1 MEVCKEVV
9 KVLPWCCR
17 REYTGVMTTTGIAQ
31 QPKDRTRAA
40 RAATP
45 VTVAATAV
53 TVAAPV
59 IVFAVAWATASV
71 REDMGIANVALVLAS
86 VTAVAALASA
96 RAGLVTSIVAAL
108 SLNYFH
114 TEPLRSLRITAGSD
128 LVSVALLA
136 ALGLAISA
144 ITALRVRNARVLQRG
159 VDADG
164 ARDQLRDA
172 LALGRSALQVWDISA
187 LAAAAQ
193 LALIDVRLEQA
204 GRSSL
209 PAISRQRWE
218 PGDRAEN
225 HLLVVP
231 ETGAVVHLRA
241 PNHDARLVLTPRAGQ
256 GPVTIDRR
264 AAMVFAD
271 QVELA
276 LGREASPSLAR

>member
-1 MEVCKEVV
+1 MTK
-9 KVLPWCCR
+9 
-17 REYTGVMTTTGIAQ
+17 TGTAQ
-31 QPKDRTRAA
+31 QPQDRTRTA
-40 RAATP
+40 RATAP
-45 VTVAATAV
+45 VTV
-53 TVAAPV
+53 VAPL
-59 IVFAVAWATASV
+59 IVLAVAWATASV
-71 REDMGIANVALVLAS
+71 REDMGIANVALVLAT
-86 VTAVAALASA
+86 VTAAAALVSA
-96 RAGLVTSIVAAL
+96 RAGFATSIVAAL

-164 ARDQLRDA
+164 ARNQLRDA
-172 LALGRSALQVWDISA
+172 LASGRPAVEVWDISV

-193 LALIDVRLEQA
+193 LALINVRLEHV
-204 GRSSL
+204 GRSTL

-218 PGDRAEN
+218 PGDPAEN

-241 PNHDARLVLTPRAGQ
+241 PNHDAQLVLTPRSGQ
-256 GPVTIDRR
+256 GSVTIDRR
-264 AAMVFAD
+264 AAMIFAD

>member
-1 MEVCKEVV
+1 MNAEDFFATFDVWSINGDLTVESSWAQEGWVENVWSVGGGDDDDVV
-9 KVLPWCCR
+9 FGFEAVHFDEELV
-17 REYTGVMTTTGIAQ
+17 EGLFAFV
-31 QPKDRTRAA
+31 
-40 RAATP
+40 
-45 VTVAATAV
+45 VAAAES
-53 TVAAPV
+53 AAA
-59 IVFAVAWATASV
+59 FAS
-71 REDMGIANVALVLAS
+71 
-86 VTAVAALASA
+86 
-96 RAGLVTSIVAAL
+96 
-108 SLNYFH
+108 
-114 TEPLRSLRITAGSD
+114 
-128 LVSVALLA
+128 
-136 ALGLAISA
+136 
-144 ITALRVRNARVLQRG
+144 
-159 VDADG
+159 
-164 ARDQLRDA
+164 
-172 LALGRSALQVWDISA
+172 GRSALQVWDISA

-193 LALIDVRLEQA
+193 LALIDVRLEHA